1 VTARA
6 KIKVSWTSSKKEG
19 WRLWQEGPLA
29 NCNCRH
35 SSKQVISL
43 SADRLV
49 IWSWDSSIELG
60 KFKDET
66 NCSRFY
72 EVLDIDIRKPKLLW
86 RKAFKLSTYKTPM
99 HENQVNL
106 SFVSK
111 IIKLCSV
118 NINQVSIHEE
128 WKLKAT
134 DLISLEHQL
143 SRLSGL

>member
-1 VTARA
+1 
-6 KIKVSWTSSKKEG
+6 
-19 WRLWQEGPLA
+19 
-29 NCNCRH
+29 
-35 SSKQVISL
+35 
-43 SADRLV
+43 
-49 IWSWDSSIELG
+49 
-60 KFKDET
+60 
-66 NCSRFY
+66 
-72 EVLDIDIRKPKLLW
+72 
-86 RKAFKLSTYKTPM
+86 M